1 MKVENIMQH
10 LIGKKYKEVIKA
22 LSFEQYGGDCCGW
35 ASVDVIDAVK
45 DLQNCEKAKL
55 VKVVKFD
62 YSDDEYEGDRVV
74 ANFVFDLG
82 KEKGLILGYELS
94 AGSGS
99 GWSYG
104 AYCSLNYG
112 DEVVASASW

>member
-10 LIGKKYKEVIKA
+10 LIGKTYREVICG
-22 LSFEQYGGDCCGW
+22 LNIDQDDGDCCGF
-35 ASVDVIDAVK
+35 ASVDIMDGLQEFAESGEAILVRVIK
-45 DLQNCEKAKL
+45 I
-55 VKVVKFD
+55 D
-62 YSDDEYEGDRVV
+62 YSDDEHEGDRVV

-82 KEKGLILGYELS
+82 EEKGLILGYELS

-104 AYCSLNYG
+104 AYCSLKYG
-112 DEVVASASW
+112 DEVIASASW